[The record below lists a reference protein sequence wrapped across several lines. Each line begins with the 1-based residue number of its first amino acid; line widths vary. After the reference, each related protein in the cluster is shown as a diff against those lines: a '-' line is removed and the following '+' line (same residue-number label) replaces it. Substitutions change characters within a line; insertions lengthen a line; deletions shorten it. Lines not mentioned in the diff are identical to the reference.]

1 MIETKFKQTE
11 IGLIPDDWEKSSVGE
26 LFLHISSNSLSR
38 ECLNYEGGIAKNVH
52 YGDVLVK
59 FGEVTDADKDEL
71 PYINDNIGLTINP
84 NTLLKSGD
92 IIVADT
98 AEDETAGKATE
109 LINVNSD
116 VVAGLHT
123 IVNRPKSNLFSLRY
137 LGYFFNS
144 SLYHNQLLPHMQ
156 GIKVLSLSKR
166 AIDTTIVIYP
176 KDKQEQQRI
185 AEALS
190 NIDNLISSLSKIIEK
205 KRLIKQGAMQQLL
218 TGKKRLPGF
227 DVEWEEKTLG
237 EIGVTYNGI
246 TGKTKDDFGRGEAK
260 YITFLNILN
269 NPIIDTTILE
279 KVNILPN
286 ESQFE
291 VQLGDLFFNT
301 SSETPEEVGICSCL
315 NNKVEKVYLNSFCFG
330 FRIIDKSVLGLF
342 LSYYFRSEQ
351 GRSIMSTLAQGSTR
365 YNLSKDSFRKTSI
378 NIPSTIQEQSAIVNI
393 LTTMDNEIESLE
405 EERDKYIQLKEG
417 MMQKLLTGQIRLKQ
431 VVAKKTVLPKPKVAN
446 VYFKRSVLAAEI
458 ADRLCEE
465 KTFGHV
471 KMEKLIFLTEHL
483 CHIDID
489 SHYHRDAAGPYDNTA
504 LRSIDSQMR
513 SHQWFELTK
522 KDKGYRYQ
530 PMDKRGEHK
539 KYFDRYFTDI
549 RPMFNKVIETF
560 KTSTTEQC
568 EIVATLY
575 SAWDDLL
582 HNGHPFT
589 DDDIL
594 NEVLNNW
601 HESKKRINRSRW
613 QAALNWMRSNGFD
626 PQNENN

>member
-11 IGLIPDDWEKSSVGE
+11 IGLIPEDWEKSSVGE
-26 LFLHISSNSLSR
+26 LFLHINSNSLSR
-38 ECLNYEGGIAKNVH
+38 DCLNYKGGIAKNVH

-59 FGEVTDADKDEL
+59 FGEVTDAEKDEL
-71 PYINDNIGLTINP
+71 PYINDNLVNINP
-84 NTLLKSGD
+84 NVLLKSGD

-123 IVNRPKSNLFSLRY
+123 IVNRPKSNLFSFRY

-144 SLYHNQLLPHMQ
+144 SLYHNQLIPHMQ
-156 GIKVLSLSKR
+156 GIKVLSLSKK

-190 NIDNLISSLSKIIEK
+190 NIDNLISSLSKMIEK

-227 DVEWEEKTLG
+227 SGEWEEKRLG
-237 EIGVTYNGI
+237 DVALIKARIGWQGLTTNEYLTVGDYYLING
-246 TGKTKDDFGRGEAK
+246 TNFCNG
-260 YITFLNILN
+260 
-269 NPIIDTTILE
+269 
-279 KVNILPN
+279 KVNW
-286 ESQFE
+286 ESCPYVNKERYDQDRNI
-291 VQLGDLFFNT
+291 QIKRGDVLISKDGT
-301 SSETPEEVGICSCL
+301 IG
-315 NNKVEKVYLNSFCFG
+315 KVAYISTLKGEGTLNSGVFVV
-330 FRIIDKSVLGLF
+330 RSKEKALSQDYLALSF
-342 LSYYFRSEQ
+342 LSPYFEDFI
-351 GRSIMSTLAQGSTR
+351 GRLTAGSTIKHL
-365 YNLSKDSFRKTSI
+365 YQKDLVGYTFI
-378 NIPSTIQEQSAIVNI
+378 IPPTIDEQSAIANV
-393 LTTMDNEIESLE
+393 LTTMDNEIESLA
-405 EERDKYIQLKEG
+405 EERDKYIRLKEG
-417 MMQKLLTGQIRLKQ
+417 MMQKLLTGQIRLVKEEAKL
-431 VVAKKTVLPKPKVAN
+431 VALSKPKVAN
-446 VYFKRSVLAAEI
+446 VHFKRSVLAAEI

-465 KTFGHV
+465 QTFGHV

-483 CHIDID
+483 CHIDIG

-504 LRSIDSQMR
+504 LRSIDGQMKA
-513 SHQWFELTK
+513 HQWFELTK

-530 PMDKRGEHK
+530 PMGKRGEHK
-539 KYFDRYFTDI
+539 KYFDRYFTDVL
-549 RPMFNKVIETF
+549 PMFNKVIDTF

-582 HNGHPFT
+582 HSGHPFS

-601 HESKKRINRSRW
+601 HESKKRIERSRW
-613 QAALNWMRSNGFD
+613 QSALDWMRNQGFT
-626 PQNENN
+626 PQ

>member
-11 IGLIPDDWEKSSVGE
+11 IGLIPEDWEKSSVGE
-26 LFLHISSNSLSR
+26 LFLHINSNSLSR
-38 ECLNYEGGIAKNVH
+38 DCLNYEGGIAKNVH

-59 FGEVTDADKDEL
+59 FGEVTDAEKDDL
-71 PYINDNIGLTINP
+71 PYINDKIGLTINP
-84 NTLLKSGD
+84 NALLKSGD

-123 IVNRPKSNLFSLRY
+123 IVNRPKSNLFSLKY

-144 SLYHNQLLPHMQ
+144 TLYHNQLIPHMQ

-166 AIDTTIVIYP
+166 AIDITIVIYP

-190 NIDNLISSLSKIIEK
+190 NIDNLISSLSKMIEK

-227 DVEWEEKTLG
+227 DGEWEELLLG
-237 EIGVTYNGI
+237 DYAKIYRGGSPRPIEQYITNRPDGINWIKIGDVSSN
-246 TGKTKDDFGRGEAK
+246 AK
-260 YITFLNILN
+260 YIFKTEEKIIPEGIAHSRKVHKGDFILSNSMSYGRPYIVMIDGCIHDGWLVIKDYHDTFDMDFLYYVLGSDYIMSQYASMAAGSSVKNLNK
-269 NPIIDTTILE
+269 E
-279 KVNILPN
+279 KVSNLT
-286 ESQFE
+286 
-291 VQLGDLFFNT
+291 LY
-301 SSETPEEVGICSCL
+301 TPRNV
-315 NNKVEKVYLNSFCFG
+315 K
-330 FRIIDKSVLGLF
+330 
-342 LSYYFRSEQ
+342 
-351 GRSIMSTLAQGSTR
+351 
-365 YNLSKDSFRKTSI
+365 
-378 NIPSTIQEQSAIVNI
+378 EQSAIAVI

-405 EERDKYIQLKEG
+405 EERDKYIRLKDG
-417 MMQKLLTGQIRLKQ
+417 MMQKLLTGQIRLIQ
-431 VVAKKTVLPKPKVAN
+431 AETKKTALPKPKVAN

-483 CHIDID
+483 CHIDIA

-513 SHQWFELTK
+513 SRQWFELTK

-539 KYFDRYFTDI
+539 KYFDRYYTDVL
-549 RPMFNKVIETF
+549 PMFNKVIETF
-560 KTSTTEQC
+560 KSSTTEQC

-582 HNGHPFT
+582 HSGHPFT

-613 QAALNWMRSNGFD
+613 QAALDWMRNNGFE